1 LVKISASILDADFTC
16 LVDQIRQAIQ
26 GGADWLHLDI
36 MDGNYVPNISF
47 GPPVVKAV
55 RRMADVPLDVHLMIN
70 RADDF
75 LIAFQEAGAD
85 VLTVHYEVCPHLWR
99 TIESIKSL
107 GIKAGVTLNP
117 ATPVHLLEPVL
128 SMVDLVLVMS
138 VEPGFGGQKF
148 IDKMLEKIRY
158 LYEQKQ
164 NHNYRYH
171 IEVDGGIDEHT
182 TPLVTRAGA
191 DVLVVGSSIFKNDS
205 IPQAIAAIRAAVNPP
220 DRR

>member
-1 LVKISASILDADFTC
+1 MVKISASILDADFTC

-171 IEVDGGIDEHT
+171 
-182 TPLVTRAGA
+182 
-191 DVLVVGSSIFKNDS
+191 
-205 IPQAIAAIRAAVNPP
+205 
-220 DRR
+220 